1 MLHVTSPSSSRSSTV
16 TSRFDEGDEAPPRVA
31 GQRGSSMMP
40 NIVVVGSTMID
51 VLMYAERTPER
62 GQTVVGQRMVL
73 GHGGKGANQA
83 AMAARLGARVTFVN
97 RVGNDVFGEMTRA
110 NLADQGLD
118 LSRVRAV
125 ANEATG
131 VATIWVEPD
140 GNNRILIVPGANGTL
155 TAADVVDDLADVPP
169 PDCVICQL
177 EISPEAVKAALEWGR
192 ACGATTILNP
202 APAAPLSDDLLGL
215 VDWLIPNESEFE
227 DLFGAAPDDDNLL
240 RASSEVPGGL
250 VVTLGADGAVAVVK
264 GGVARFA
271 PPVVQAID
279 TTGAGDAFLGGL
291 AYSLARGEPLPA
303 AIAFANRCGA
313 LSTTKF
319 GTRLSFPN
327 LNEVLQERA
336 QS

>member
-1 MLHVTSPSSSRSSTV
+1 
-16 TSRFDEGDEAPPRVA
+16 
-31 GQRGSSMMP
+31 
-40 NIVVVGSTMID
+40 
-51 VLMYAERTPER
+51 
-62 GQTVVGQRMVL
+62 
-73 GHGGKGANQA
+73 
-83 AMAARLGARVTFVN
+83 
-97 RVGNDVFGEMTRA
+97 
-110 NLADQGLD
+110 
-118 LSRVRAV
+118 
-125 ANEATG
+125 
-131 VATIWVEPD
+131 
-140 GNNRILIVPGANGTL
+140 
-155 TAADVVDDLADVPP
+155 
-169 PDCVICQL
+169 VICQL

-250 VVTLGADGAVAVVK
+250 VVTLGADGAVAVVN